1 MTEPMDNN
9 LFFHKE
15 LNHQELSDKQLYR
28 LLKNNEICWAGNRRL
43 KIYGT
48 LSCASGK
55 RMKKKTECFF
65 FIRMPLRHWGIDRVV
80 TAYVIYIGYI
90 RPRYLKRIATRV
102 LIEL

>member
-1 MTEPMDNN
+1 MDNN

-55 RMKKKTECFF
+55 RMKKENRVFF
-65 FIRMPLRHWGIDRVV
+65 LHPDAPEALGVSTVWSLPTSFIS
-80 TAYVIYIGYI
+80 VI
-90 RPRYLKRIATRV
+90 
-102 LIEL
+102 